1 MYLDF
6 ATNVVS
12 GQTSCSMMRAHS
24 FVKCAGANHLVL
36 EGHNVAFVADAML
49 GNIARKLRIFGFDT
63 VYSAQVH
70 DDEILK
76 IGIEQDR
83 VILTADKELFKRIV
97 RVGARGVLV
106 SNGASE
112 FEALVHIL
120 MKNGITSVGM
130 NGIGSL
136 CSVCN
141 GHLKQR
147 TSDQVKNDDGDNC
160 NNINNINNNDGVI
173 VPDKVIACHNQF
185 FQCISCG
192 KIYWEGGHVK
202 RIRDLVQNIDAK
214 LVGRDCTTTTA

>member
-1 MYLDF
+1 
-6 ATNVVS
+6 
-12 GQTSCSMMRAHS
+12 MRAHS
-24 FVKCAGANHLVL
+24 FVKCAGANRLVL
-36 EGHNVAFVADAML
+36 EARNVAFLADAML

-63 VYSAQVH
+63 VYRAQAH

-97 RVGARGVLV
+97 KVGARGVLV
-106 SNGASE
+106 RSGASE
-112 FEALVHIL
+112 FEALVQIL

-130 NGIGSL
+130 NGIGSR

-147 TSDQVKNDDGDNC
+147 TLDQVKNDDDDDDNC
-160 NNINNINNNDGVI
+160 NNNDGVI

-192 KIYWEGGHVK
+192 KMYWEGGHVK

-214 LVGRDCTTTTA
+214 LVGIDCTTTTA

>member
-1 MYLDF
+1 
-6 ATNVVS
+6 
-12 GQTSCSMMRAHS
+12 
-24 FVKCAGANHLVL
+24 VL
-36 EGHNVAFVADAML
+36 EAHNVAFVADAML

-63 VYSAQVH
+63 VYRAQVH

-83 VILTADKELFKRIV
+83 VILTADKELFRRIV
-97 RVGARGVLV
+97 KVGARGVLV
-106 SNGASE
+106 SSGATE

-130 NGIGSL
+130 NGIGSR

-147 TSDQVKNDDGDNC
+147 TSDQVKNDDDDN
-160 NNINNINNNDGVI
+160 NNNCNNNDGVI

-192 KIYWEGGHVK
+192 KIYWEGGHIK

-214 LVGRDCTTTTA
+214 LVGIDCTTTTA